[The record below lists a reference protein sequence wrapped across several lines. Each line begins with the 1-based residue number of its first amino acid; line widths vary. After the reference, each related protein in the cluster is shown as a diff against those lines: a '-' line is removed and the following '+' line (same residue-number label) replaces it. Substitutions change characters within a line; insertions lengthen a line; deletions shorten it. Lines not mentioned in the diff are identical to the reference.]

1 MRHLILEGISEI
13 SDDGSVSILL
23 KQQGKYADV
32 LCLTLNNVTITNQ
45 EWGSL
50 EGEPRLLGKRETK
63 KLLRNLLQQ
72 LATSPQSK
80 EIYFWKTKRG
90 THAI

>member
-32 LCLTLNNVTITNQ
+32 LCLTLNDVTITNQ
-45 EWGSL
+45 EWDSL
-50 EGEPRLLGKRETK
+50 EGEPRILGKRETK
-63 KLLRNLLQQ
+63 KLLRNQ
-72 LATSPQSK
+72 
-80 EIYFWKTKRG
+80 TKFIIRKNIKFLG
-90 THAI
+90 KRF

>member
-32 LCLTLNNVTITNQ
+32 LCLTLNDVTITNQ
-45 EWGSL
+45 EWDSL

-63 KLLRNLLQQ
+63 KLLRNH
-72 LATSPQSK
+72 
-80 EIYFWKTKRG
+80 TKFIIRKNIKFLG
-90 THAI
+90 KRF

>member
-32 LCLTLNNVTITNQ
+32 LCLTLNDVPITNQ

-50 EGEPRLLGKRETK
+50 EGEPRILGKRETK

-72 LATSPQSK
+72 LATSQQSK

-90 THAI
+90 NHAI

>member
-32 LCLTLNNVTITNQ
+32 RCLPLNDVTITNQ
-45 EWGSL
+45 EWDSL
-50 EGEPRLLGKRETK
+50 EGEPRILGKRETK

-72 LATSPQSK
+72 LATSQQSK

-90 THAI
+90 NHAI